1 MKKILLM
8 VIVVGVLIAGAFS
21 ITAEIYEDSSFE
33 NIDASEE
40 NLEES
45 WGNVIPCGGAGG
57 GPGDVPG

>member
-8 VIVVGVLIAGAFS
+8 VIVVGVLIAGTFS
-21 ITAEIYEDSSFE
+21 VAAEIYEDSSFE

-40 NLEES
+40 SFEEPC
-45 WGNVIPCGGAGG
+45 GNVIPCGGPGG

>member
-8 VIVVGVLIAGAFS
+8 VIVVGVLIAGTFS
-21 ITAEIYEDSSFE
+21 VAAEIYEDSSFE

-45 WGNVIPCGGAGG
+45 WGNVIPCGGHGG